1 MNKKKKKEM
10 IDYIVKINLSEEMKE
25 DSIAHLVKQYFTYGT
40 ARCAELFDC
49 QNGNGK
55 ILVSKKAL
63 NHILKICDCELLEDD
78 YDFEFVEQISIKKTD
93 EE

>member
-40 ARCAELFDC
+40 VRCLELFDC
-49 QNGNGK
+49 QNGDGK

-63 NHILKICDCELLEDD
+63 NHILKICEFEFLEDNC
-78 YDFEFVEQISIKKTD
+78 DFEFVEELKIK
-93 EE
+93 